1 MKSSSQ
7 ARGSVIALSC
17 LFLTVPGRAQEAP
30 PTELINYV
38 RQAERSG
45 LSESR
50 IKQNAVAIG
59 WTASIVDTAIATVR
73 AGTRNSKPSNTSLAA
88 LGDADSAHD
97 KRQTTPDSSARTRP
111 APKRSPESE
120 TDKAGDQKSKNASL
134 SDTYVIGAGDV
145 LQISVWKEPDV
156 SVLAAMVRPD
166 GKIAMPLLKDVSV
179 SGLTP
184 GQVESMISAGLSK
197 FINAPDVTIVVTAI
211 NSKKVYVMG
220 GVRKEGP
227 IQYTYQM
234 TVMQALSE
242 AGGLSDYAKR
252 KKIYVLRTENGQDHR
267 YPFNYDDVIKGAKV
281 EQNIALR
288 PGDTLVVP
296 N

>member
-1 MKSSSQ
+1 MKSSSW
-7 ARGSVIALSC
+7 AWVWVIALNC
-17 LFLTVPGRAQEAP
+17 LLLSVPGQAQEAP

-45 LSESR
+45 LSESS
-50 IKQNAVAIG
+50 IKQNAVAVG
-59 WTASIVDTAIATVR
+59 WTASIVDNAIATVR
-73 AGTRNSKPSNTSLAA
+73 AGKGNSKPSNTSSAA
-88 LGDADSAHD
+88 LGEAGSAYG
-97 KRQTTPDSSARTRP
+97 KRKIPPVSSTRTSP

-120 TDKAGDQKSKNASL
+120 TDKTSGQKSKNASL

-156 SVLAAMVRPD
+156 SLPTAMVRPD
-166 GKIAMPLLKDVSV
+166 GKIAMPLLKDVPV

-184 GQVESMISAGLSK
+184 GQVEALISAGLSK

-242 AGGLSDYAKR
+242 AGGLNDYAKR

-267 YPFNYDDVIKGAKV
+267 YAFNYEEVIKGEKV
-281 EQNIALR
+281 EQNIRLW

>member
-1 MKSSSQ
+1 
-7 ARGSVIALSC
+7 LS
-17 LFLTVPGRAQEAP
+17 
-30 PTELINYV
+30 
-38 RQAERSG
+38 ERS
-45 LSESR
+45 
-50 IKQNAVAIG
+50 IKQKAIAVG
-59 WTASIVDTAIATVR
+59 WTASVVDSAIATVR
-73 AGTRNSKPSNTSLAA
+73 AGNSKPSDTSLAA
-88 LGDADSAHD
+88 LGEAGSAHD
-97 KRQTTPDSSARTRP
+97 ERTTPVSSTRTSP
-111 APKRSPESE
+111 TPNRSPESE
-120 TDKAGDQKSKNASL
+120 TDKTGGQKLKNASL

-156 SVLAAMVRPD
+156 SVPVAMVRPD
-166 GKIAMPLLKDVSV
+166 GKIAMPLLKDVSA

-184 GQVESMISAGLSK
+184 GQMEAMISAGLSK
-197 FINAPDVTIVVTAI
+197 FINAPDVTIVVSAI

-234 TVMQALSE
+234 TVMQALNE
-242 AGGLSDYAKR
+242 AGGMSEYAKR

-267 YPFNYDDVIKGAKV
+267 YPFNYDDVIKGKKV
-281 EQNIALR
+281 EQNIALL

>member
-1 MKSSSQ
+1 
-7 ARGSVIALSC
+7 V
-17 LFLTVPGRAQEAP
+17 T
-30 PTELINYV
+30 
-38 RQAERSG
+38 
-45 LSESR
+45 
-50 IKQNAVAIG
+50 
-59 WTASIVDTAIATVR
+59 
-73 AGTRNSKPSNTSLAA
+73 
-88 LGDADSAHD
+88 
-97 KRQTTPDSSARTRP
+97 
-111 APKRSPESE
+111 
-120 TDKAGDQKSKNASL
+120 
-134 SDTYVIGAGDV
+134 
-145 LQISVWKEPDV
+145 
-156 SVLAAMVRPD
+156 
-166 GKIAMPLLKDVSV
+166 V

-184 GQVESMISAGLSK
+184 GQVEAMISAGLSK

-267 YPFNYDDVIKGAKV
+267 YPFNYDDVIKGEKV
-281 EQNIALR
+281 KQNIALW